1 MKVSVI
7 VPCYNVEKWLP
18 ACLDSILNQTYST
31 LEIIAIDDGSTDQTG
46 AIIDDYAARDCRIVP
61 VHQKNGGLVAAREVG
76 IQLATGDYVGF
87 VDGDDTIEPDM
98 YERLLKNVLQYNA
111 DISHCGVAFLWED
124 GRKEL
129 HYGTGNVQ
137 VYDNTEG
144 QRALLEGTQIEPA
157 LCNKLY
163 RAELLKDSCLDPS
176 VLNNEDLL
184 RNFVLFQRAQKS
196 VYEDFCGY
204 RYFQRNGSMSKDRT
218 KTIQI
223 FRHIAKARKLI
234 LDHCSPEIFPYGMR
248 LWLSTYIT
256 FFNLNA
262 SNMDSEVQSL
272 CQECRGVLIQERK
285 NLRYLIPR
293 QRLAAGL
300 IVLAPR
306 LQQFVFKIYDSRR
319 RVRG

>member
-18 ACLDSILNQTYST
+18 ACLDSILNQTYPD

-46 AIIDDYAARDCRIVP
+46 AIIDDYAAMDSRIVP
-61 VHQKNGGLVAAREVG
+61 VHQKNGGLVAAREAG
-76 IQLATGDYVGF
+76 IGLVTGDYVGF

-98 YERLLKNVLQYNA
+98 YERLVKNAIQYDA

-129 HYGTGNVQ
+129 HYGTGNIQ

-144 QRALLEGTQIEPA
+144 QRALLEGTQIEPT
-157 LCNKLY
+157 LCSKLY
-163 RAELLKDSCLDPS
+163 RAELLKDSCLDPA

-204 RYFQRNGSMSKDRT
+204 CYFQRNGSMSKDQT

-223 FRHIAKARKLI
+223 FRHIEKARKLVC
-234 LDHCSPEIFPYGMR
+234 DHCTEEIYPYGMR

-262 SNMDSEVQSL
+262 SNMEPEVQSL
-272 CQECRGVLIQERK
+272 CQECRRVLIRERK
-285 NLRYLIPR
+285 NLHYLIPR
-293 QRLAAGL
+293 QRLAAGMIIL
-300 IVLAPR
+300 TPR

-319 RVRG
+319 